1 MFRKMPRDIT
11 EPGKGSYWTVDFE
24 AGSGNKRERKRNK
37 RPTKAERERRAAL
50 ASSSRADDRDRE
62 SSGGEEPAVP
72 LVSSTDTQ
80 TLAQSMGQDVAFQ
93 VTIPPLEDNID
104 PALRA
109 GGHVV
114 GQGRTRGAQAG
125 PTQRS
130 NARRGQS
137 PYSRPAPAPPPQP
150 VFGQPSLQ
158 PAFTTMTFQPGV
170 FTPGAMPSTASSGAQ
185 ARSGKSPSKN
195 AARQPSKGPSFRVTM
210 PTTGRPSGRPSGSTR
225 IAQGPPSMST
235 VTAQAQSVPVAPILQ
250 PTLLGFAA
258 GTGTSGHVAG
268 ATFEAGSGY
277 VPDYRQGSA
286 GASSTS
292 SQG

>member
-1 MFRKMPRDIT
+1 MPRDIT

-50 ASSSRADDRDRE
+50 ASSSQADDRDRE

-93 VTIPPLEDNID
+93 VTIAPLENNID

-125 PTQRS
+125 RTQRS

-137 PYSRPAPAPPPQP
+137 PYSRAAPAPPPQP

-185 ARSGKSPSKN
+185 ARPGKSKSN
-195 AARQPSKGPSFRVTM
+195 ATRQPSKGPSFRVT
-210 PTTGRPSGRPSGSTR
+210 
-225 IAQGPPSMST
+225 
-235 VTAQAQSVPVAPILQ
+235 V
-250 PTLLGFAA
+250 PTLGGPVGAPRGVPGVLSPRRRCRLSRRRRRLTPSRRSSSLLCIRALALLRGRARLAVLLG
-258 GTGTSGHVAG
+258 T
-268 ATFEAGSGY
+268 
-277 VPDYRQGSA
+277 PP
-286 GASSTS
+286 
-292 SQG
+292 